1 MLLQLQ
7 GNGVERSQGSL
18 SLDGS
23 KSMKIQI
30 VSKEWRLQETN
41 ILKQFIFN

>member
-18 SLDGS
+18 SLDES

-41 ILKQFIFN
+41 IIKHLLFN